1 MLQGIPVSPGIA
13 IGKVL
18 IKKEQQIE
26 LIKKNNINVT
36 EELEK
41 LTNSID
47 IAREQI
53 NQLYTLTLNT
63 IGEKEAEIFDAH
75 NMILDDP
82 EFFGQIR
89 EKVASE
95 NINVEWAIKEVLDNF
110 VMIFENMDNEYMRER
125 AADLKDVS
133 NRVIRIILGVEL
145 NDFSK
150 LEEEV
155 IIIANDLTPSDT
167 AQMDKEKVIGFITE
181 IGGRT
186 SHTAIMART
195 LGIPAIVGVGNI
207 IEFVENG
214 DTIMFDGDNGEIII
228 NPEEEEIEKYRVQIK
243 QNEKIKTKLNQLKGC
258 ESVSE
263 DGIKVELAANIGTP
277 DDIESVIEYDG
288 EGVGLFRSEF
298 LYMNR
303 DKLPSEE
310 EQFNAYKKVAKRMKS
325 KNVIV
330 RTLDIGG
337 DKELEY
343 LSLEKETNPFLGY
356 RAIRL
361 CLGEKEIFKT
371 QLRALLRA
379 SAYGNIKIMFP
390 MISSIEELREA
401 KGLLEEIKSELRDS
415 KVQFNENIEVGIMI
429 EIPAA
434 ALISDLLAKEVDFF
448 SIGTNDLIQ
457 YMTAVDRMNQK
468 ISHLYNQYHPA
479 VLRLI
484 NMVIDSGHKEG
495 IWVGMCGEVAGDPKM
510 IPILLG
516 MGLDEF
522 SMSPIS
528 ILKARW
534 IINHTSQKVM
544 KEIIKEV
551 LMMSTGKEVEEF
563 IDENIK
569 IEY

>member
-18 IKKEQQIE
+18 IKKEQQIQ

-243 QNEKIKTKLNQLKGC
+243 QNEKIKTKLSQLKGC

-277 DDIESVIEYDG
+277 DDIDSVIEYDG

-401 KGLLEEIKSELRDS
+401 KGLLEETKNELRDS

-522 SMSPIS
+522 SVSPIS

-544 KEIIKEV
+544 KEILKEV

>member
-18 IKKEQQIE
+18 IKKEQKIE

-82 EFFGQIR
+82 EFLGQIR

-167 AQMDKEKVIGFITE
+167 AQMDKEKVIGFIIE

-448 SIGTNDLIQ
+448 SVGTNDLIQ

-495 IWVGMCGEVAGDPKM
+495 IWVGMCGEVAADPKM

-534 IINHTSQKVM
+534 IINHTSQKAM